1 MGLNDEDVVS
11 LRTVLPGVRRA
22 CDDYVSFVRGAPLTE
37 AVASSLTELFAPDL
51 MTRRLAAWQR
61 HYPWVDRMDRTS
73 PSRISRAA
81 QDSEEALAFV
91 LAHATSTD
99 AQDRCIGAL
108 IHKTHI
114 LWQLLDHVSAA
125 SVPGPSKEAHHHD

>member
-1 MGLNDEDVVS
+1 M
-11 LRTVLPGVRRA
+11 
-22 CDDYVSFVRGAPLTE
+22 E

-61 HYPWVDRMDRTS
+61 HYPWVDRMGLEYFR
-73 PSRISRAA
+73 SRISRAA
-81 QDSEEALAFV
+81 RDSEEALAFV

-108 IHKTHI
+108 IQKTHI